1 LSIIA
6 LGLTNL
12 VIVVWAS
19 RNEDRKL
26 LQPPPCPPPP
36 SSKFRAHLSWN
47 IWPCVNATARNLRIA
62 TNIQPILPKEKGIE
76 LVGFLSPTLFLSFKL
91 DVENFQSLGKPT
103 VTKMF
108 KCTSANR
115 KIT

>member
-47 IWPCVNATARNLRIA
+47 IWPCVNATDRNLRIA
-62 TNIQPILPKEKGIE
+62 INIQPILPKEKGIE

-91 DVENFQSLGKPT
+91 VIGGPRKFSKPGQ
-103 VTKMF
+103 
-108 KCTSANR
+108 ANCD
-115 KIT
+115 

>member
-1 LSIIA
+1 
-6 LGLTNL
+6 
-12 VIVVWAS
+12 
-19 RNEDRKL
+19 
-26 LQPPPCPPPP
+26 
-36 SSKFRAHLSWN
+36 
-47 IWPCVNATARNLRIA
+47 
-62 TNIQPILPKEKGIE
+62 
-76 LVGFLSPTLFLSFKL
+76 VGFLSPTLFLSFKL